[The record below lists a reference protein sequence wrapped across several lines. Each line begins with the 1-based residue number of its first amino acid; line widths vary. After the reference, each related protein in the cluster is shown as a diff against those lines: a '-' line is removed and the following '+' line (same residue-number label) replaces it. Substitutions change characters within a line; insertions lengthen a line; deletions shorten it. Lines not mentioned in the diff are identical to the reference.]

1 METQIRTVLA
11 GHARLLVDPTQM
23 KVDDDLYEAGLTSHA
38 NVAVML
44 ALEEEF
50 DIEFP
55 DAYLRRSTFASINAI
70 EGVLAELAAIEA
82 ADRVGSQS

>member
-55 DAYLRRSTFASINAI
+55 DAYLRRSTFASISAI